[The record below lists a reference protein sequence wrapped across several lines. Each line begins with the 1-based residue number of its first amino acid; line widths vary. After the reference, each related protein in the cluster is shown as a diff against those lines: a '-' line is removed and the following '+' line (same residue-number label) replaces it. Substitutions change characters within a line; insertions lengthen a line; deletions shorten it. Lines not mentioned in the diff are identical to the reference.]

1 MDPSVIMQGAISVVS
16 DPITLFF
23 ILMGVFVGIIFGAV
37 PGLTATIAIIMFLPV
52 TYTMTPIQ
60 GMSTL
65 IALYVGGISGGL
77 VAAILLNIPGTPSS
91 IATTFDG
98 TPLAAKGQAW
108 KSFGCRCSIF
118 LYWYYFWIINVGN
131 NITNVSKCS
140 YKIWSF

>member
-60 GMSTL
+60 H
-65 IALYVGGISGGL
+65 
-77 VAAILLNIPGTPSS
+77 
-91 IATTFDG
+91 
-98 TPLAAKGQAW
+98 
-108 KSFGCRCSIF
+108 
-118 LYWYYFWIINVGN
+118 
-131 NITNVSKCS
+131 
-140 YKIWSF
+140 

>member
-1 MDPSVIMQGAISVVS
+1 
-16 DPITLFF
+16 
-23 ILMGVFVGIIFGAV
+23 
-37 PGLTATIAIIMFLPV
+37 
-52 TYTMTPIQ
+52 MTPIQ

-98 TPLAAKGQAW
+98 TPLAAKGQAG
-108 KSFGCRCSIF
+108 KALGVGVVFP
-118 LYWYYFWIINVGN
+118 LLVLFWIINVGN

-140 YKIWSF
+140 YKIWPF